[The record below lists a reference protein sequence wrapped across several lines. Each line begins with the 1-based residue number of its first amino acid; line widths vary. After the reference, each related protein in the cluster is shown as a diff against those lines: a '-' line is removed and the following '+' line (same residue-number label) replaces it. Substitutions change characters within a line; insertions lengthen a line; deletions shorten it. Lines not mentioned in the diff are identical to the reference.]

1 MTYQLNF
8 QEEERQERERL
19 LKLVAEKQKALD
31 DAEQQLV
38 SGIYSLNCFEK
49 QF

>member
-1 MTYQLNF
+1 MTCQLNF

-19 LKLVAEKQKALD
+19 LKLVAEKQKALE

-38 SGIYSLNCFEK
+38 SETYS
-49 QF
+49 